1 MRGSLEPGGHAQQGR
16 FSATGRADQA
26 DELSFFHA
34 QTGAA
39 QRLDGAA
46 VLRIGLAGVL
56 HFENGDRGFSHA
68 MGSRPGDAVQSA

>member
-1 MRGSLEPGGHAQQGR
+1 MRGSLEPGSHAQQGR
-16 FSATGRADQA
+16 FSATGCTDQA

-34 QTGAA
+34 QTGAP

-56 HFENGDRGFSHA
+56 QFENGDRSFSHA
-68 MGSRPGDAVQSA
+68 MGSRSGDAVQSA